1 MVSEIQCRDTGKEQK
16 DQAKEWTESVSRLNK
31 TGIKTWRNKGNFN
44 SKKKTKKV
52 QRSKQKMLTTKLDKL
67 NLCEKKVK
75 M

>member
-44 SKKKTKKV
+44 SKKKPKKV

-67 NLCEKKVK
+67 NLMKRK
-75 M
+75 

>member
-67 NLCEKKVK
+67 NLMKRK
-75 M
+75 

>member
-44 SKKKTKKV
+44 SKKKNKKSSEVKTKNV
-52 QRSKQKMLTTKLDKL
+52 NDKIRQIKF
-67 NLCEKKVK
+67 NEKKVK